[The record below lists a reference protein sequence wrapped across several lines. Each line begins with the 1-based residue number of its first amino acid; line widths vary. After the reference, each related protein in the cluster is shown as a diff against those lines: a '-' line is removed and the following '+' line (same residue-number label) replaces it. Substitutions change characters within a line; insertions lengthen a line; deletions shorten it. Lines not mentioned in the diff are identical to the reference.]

1 MNIVSLCIY
10 TDQCRPLNTFIIN
23 KSKNVHYTRKSLT
36 ITLIVL
42 VILSNDRSILPS
54 QTHFE
59 RWRFKFTNIIKKPN
73 FFLIQNS
80 SEFTLISPRKLYD
93 IDNSYF

>member
-23 KSKNVHYTRKSLT
+23 KSKHLRYTRKSPT

-42 VILSNDRSILPS
+42 VILSNDRYYFHKHILNVGGLNS
-54 QTHFE
+54 LAQQKE
-59 RWRFKFTNIIKKPN
+59 NKI
-73 FFLIQNS
+73 FFNS
-80 SEFTLISPRKLYD
+80 KMFRIYSNPLEKTLRD
-93 IDNSYF
+93 R